1 MKCVFVFYQLDGL
14 SVKDAAED
22 VMNTARVSGVSTH
35 KYKHSLTMTRT
46 YKSLTNEQLNINSPK
61 YCRHEMYPINSNF
74 LVLMDSQN

>member
-35 KYKHSLTMTRT
+35 KYKHSLTMTGT
-46 YKSLTNEQLNINSPK
+46 
-61 YCRHEMYPINSNF
+61 
-74 LVLMDSQN
+74 